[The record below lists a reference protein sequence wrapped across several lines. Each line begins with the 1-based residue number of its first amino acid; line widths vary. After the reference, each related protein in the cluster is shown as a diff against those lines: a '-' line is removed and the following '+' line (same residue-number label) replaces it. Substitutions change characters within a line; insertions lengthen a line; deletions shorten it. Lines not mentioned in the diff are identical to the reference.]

1 MPSDDLESESLEFKG
16 YKTEQAI
23 HNARDLAEEISA
35 LANKVGGTIVI
46 GVRSST
52 DVKYGDWPAQLAGV
66 DHVDLLATQERITG
80 KVQPKIGIM
89 FRRVPFESK
98 DYIVVEVPHRSD
110 TLVSTSSGKTCIRDG
125 RSSRPMSP
133 HEIELAVKGL
143 STFDWSAEE
152 LDYEALSVIDQEALD
167 DAIKDFRE
175 TRQLEVS
182 PEPYAYLES
191 IGATRNG
198 RLTYGGL
205 LFLGTAESIRDHL
218 GDYEYRFSWKKKNA
232 DLLVNDVWSGCLW
245 NAIKRARL
253 HFTQCNRMATFET
266 DGRKFEVPLMDSVAF
281 HEGYLN
287 ALVHRDY
294 SSDGM
299 VTVTYTADRLVITS
313 PGCFY
318 GGVTAE
324 NITRHEP
331 RHRNKALARMLMAHQ
346 LVDRAGM
353 GVMRMGIRSLV
364 YGRSFPEFREASDCV
379 EVSMQAEFL
388 RPGITVITLDH
399 LDTWGIPELLVLN
412 HVYEEGFVA
421 AHFIEQQLEKF
432 VDDPWDRLL
441 EVIEKLEQVELC
453 GTKERVFIRV
463 TPSWKSLLKVDR
475 LLPISPTSEKHVKL
489 YSYLKRHREASNAEL
504 TEVLG
509 YSYSSQT
516 SKFLRE
522 AKYVQ
527 RSSSGPSARWSLVV

>member
-1 MPSDDLESESLEFKG
+1 
-16 YKTEQAI
+16 
-23 HNARDLAEEISA
+23 
-35 LANKVGGTIVI
+35 
-46 GVRSST
+46 
-52 DVKYGDWPAQLAGV
+52 
-66 DHVDLLATQERITG
+66 
-80 KVQPKIGIM
+80 
-89 FRRVPFESK
+89 
-98 DYIVVEVPHRSD
+98 
-110 TLVSTSSGKTCIRDG
+110 
-125 RSSRPMSP
+125 
-133 HEIELAVKGL
+133 
-143 STFDWSAEE
+143 
-152 LDYEALSVIDQEALD
+152 
-167 DAIKDFRE
+167 
-175 TRQLEVS
+175 
-182 PEPYAYLES
+182 
-191 IGATRNG
+191 
-198 RLTYGGL
+198 
-205 LFLGTAESIRDHL
+205 
-218 GDYEYRFSWKKKNA
+218 
-232 DLLVNDVWSGCLW
+232 
-245 NAIKRARL
+245 
-253 HFTQCNRMATFET
+253 
-266 DGRKFEVPLMDSVAF
+266 
-281 HEGYLN
+281 
-287 ALVHRDY
+287 
-294 SSDGM
+294 M